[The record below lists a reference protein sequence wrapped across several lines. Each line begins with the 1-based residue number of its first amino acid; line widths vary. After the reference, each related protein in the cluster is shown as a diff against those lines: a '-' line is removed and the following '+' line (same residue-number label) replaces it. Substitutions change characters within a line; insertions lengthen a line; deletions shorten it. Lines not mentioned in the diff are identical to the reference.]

1 MAPEYGEK
9 MSSRV
14 QGVQETNRSEEI
26 QAHGKVEST
35 GKSVSPMHGEQSV
48 HESMQQE
55 DVHGFMQQED
65 VPYSEVLLDPMQ
77 EEVEAT
83 AGNWQVVRK
92 KKEKQHS
99 TAASH
104 VHKVKNLEGMVSAG
118 SAERIPLANRCTGD
132 TSARGKEMQVA
143 FSVNHPSTGGKVVDY
158 GGSKGMIDHQDRVD
172 IEGITSH

>member
-1 MAPEYGEK
+1 
-9 MSSRV
+9 
-14 QGVQETNRSEEI
+14 
-26 QAHGKVEST
+26 
-35 GKSVSPMHGEQSV
+35 MHGEQSV

-55 DVHGFMQQED
+55 DVHGCMQQED
-65 VPYSEVLLDPMQ
+65 VPYSEVLFDPNQ
-77 EEVEAT
+77 AEVEAT

-118 SAERIPLANRCTGD
+118 SAERIPLANPCTGD

-143 FSVNHPSTGGKVVDY
+143 FSVMAALI
-158 GGSKGMIDHQDRVD
+158 KGMIDHREW
-172 IEGITSH
+172 I